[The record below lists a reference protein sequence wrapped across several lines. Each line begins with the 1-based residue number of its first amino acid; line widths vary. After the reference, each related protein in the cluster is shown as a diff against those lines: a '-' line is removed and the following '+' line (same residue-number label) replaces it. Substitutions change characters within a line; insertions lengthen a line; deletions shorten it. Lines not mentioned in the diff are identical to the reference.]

1 MPGTTPIGALRHREA
16 AKVAGR
22 VHSVRIQPWS
32 GVPALE
38 CTLEDGTGGDLMV
51 VFLGR
56 REVAGIRNGTTLVV
70 EGMIGERRGHLAML
84 NPGYQLLSVPES
96 ETGASV

>member
-1 MPGTTPIGALRHREA
+1 
-16 AKVAGR
+16 
-22 VHSVRIQPWS
+22 
-32 GVPALE
+32 
-38 CTLEDGTGGDLMV
+38 MV

-70 EGMIGERRGHLAML
+70 EGMIGERRGRLAML

-96 ETGASV
+96 ETGCQRLGPAAQRSSAHQT